1 MEVKAL
7 LDKAKEQGKGLCSF
21 GVLGT
26 QERQAVETALKTL
39 GVSYETTTVAGE
51 YDLRPYDIYADV
63 NTYQA

>member
-26 QERQAVETALKTL
+26 QERQTVETALKTL

-63 NTYQA
+63 NTYR

>member
-7 LDKAKEQGKGLCSF
+7 LDKSKEQGKGLCSF

-63 NTYQA
+63 NTYR